1 VTNEYVVNDSIPKSM
16 PNDRFAELIAAVLS
30 KGKQFRF
37 QAKGYSMS
45 PFIQNGDIVT
55 ISPQSRII
63 NLGEVVAI
71 FDSKKHLFLHRV
83 VKIRGDKFL
92 VQGDSN
98 PTIDGWFIR
107 NEILGFVTNVERK
120 SKNIRIGLGRERI
133 IIALLSVSG
142 WLIPLIA
149 FNRRIFSTLKRV
161 YKLLK

>member
-16 PNDRFAELIAAVLS
+16 PNDRFAELIAVVLS

-55 ISPQSRII
+55 ISPQSGII
-63 NLGEVVAI
+63 NLGEVVVI

-120 SKNIRIGLGRERI
+120 SKDIRFGLGRERI
-133 IIALLSVSG
+133 IIALLSASG
-142 WLIPLIA
+142 WLMPLLA
-149 FNRRIFSTLKRV
+149 FSRRMFSTLKGV
-161 YKLLK
+161 SQLFK

>member
-120 SKNIRIGLGRERI
+120 SKDIRFGLGRERL
-133 IIALLSVSG
+133 IIALLSASG
-142 WLIPLIA
+142 WLMPLLA
-149 FNRRIFSTLKRV
+149 FSRRMFSTLKGV
-161 YKLLK
+161 SQLFK